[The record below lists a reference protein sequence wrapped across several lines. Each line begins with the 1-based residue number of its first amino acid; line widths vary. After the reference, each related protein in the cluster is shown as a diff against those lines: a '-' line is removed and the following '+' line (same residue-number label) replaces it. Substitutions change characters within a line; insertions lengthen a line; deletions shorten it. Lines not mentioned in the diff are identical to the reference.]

1 MTRAA
6 VRVLTLM
13 LSLAVAACDPG
24 SRHTAP
30 LPTDTLVRLSED
42 DAKTIDPQKLSDVS
56 SSRVSIDMFEGL
68 TRFNGAG
75 KAEPGIAQRWT
86 SSADGLIWTFYLKPG
101 VRFSDGT
108 PIDAQVFADGFA
120 RLYATATAAP
130 TKELFDG
137 IQHVTAKG
145 PKVVE
150 VQLRQPD
157 PALPDLLAQRA
168 MVALPMHR
176 IRSLGDGWTAER
188 PLVTSGAYRLR
199 EWQLNDHMLLEPN
212 PHWHEGAPPVP
223 HVRWLPVPDK
233 LTALRRFETGQ
244 ADTTADFPPTRVDQ
258 LRRELGASVHVMPLL
273 ASYYYVF
280 NTRHPPFNDPRIRQ
294 ALSMTIDREWIANRL
309 IRTGTTPA
317 WGLVPPGIA
326 SPTLRPKWADW
337 PMAKRQALARQLL
350 MQAGYDH
357 DRPLRFTLRFNSDR
371 DHRRVATAIAAMWA
385 PLGVQLS
392 LFNTEAG
399 LHFAAMR
406 RGDFEMARAGWVA
419 DMPTPENLLG
429 VHRSTAKGLNYSGYD
444 SPAFDAALSRAQG
457 TADPAARAQLMRVAE
472 EQLLAD
478 SPIMPI
484 YFYAG
489 RSLVAPRVRG
499 WQDNALNIHPSRTLS
514 IAAGDLT
521 SS

>member
-1 MTRAA
+1 MTAVA
-6 VRVLTLM
+6 VRGSVLL
-13 LSLAVAACDPG
+13 LSLALAACQPG
-24 SRHTAP
+24 SRNTAP

-56 SSRVSIDMFEGL
+56 SSRVSVDMFEGL
-68 TRFNGAG
+68 TRFNGEG
-75 KAEPGIAQRWT
+75 KAEPGIAQSWT
-86 SSADGLIWTFYLKPG
+86 ISADGLIWTFQLRSG
-101 VRFSDGT
+101 VRFSDGV
-108 PIDAQVFADGFA
+108 PIDAQIFVDSFA
-120 RLYATATAAP
+120 RLYASTTAAP

-137 IQHVTAKG
+137 IDRIAAKG
-145 PKVVE
+145 PNVVE
-150 VQLRQPD
+150 VELRQPN

-176 IRSLGDGWTAER
+176 IRLLGDGWTAER
-188 PLVTSGAYRLR
+188 PLITSGAYRLR

-212 PHWHEGAPPVP
+212 PYWHEGRPSVP
-223 HVRWLPVPDK
+223 YVRWLPVPDK

-244 ADTTADFPPTRVDQ
+244 ADTTADFPPARYEQ
-258 LRRELGASVHVMPLL
+258 LRSKIGPSVHVTPIL

-280 NTRHPPFNDPRIRQ
+280 NTRRPPFNDPRIRQ
-294 ALSMTIDREWIANRL
+294 ALNMTVDREWIAHRL

-326 SPTLRPKWADW
+326 SPTLQPPWAHWPK
-337 PMAKRQALARQLL
+337 AKRQARARQLL
-350 MQAGYDH
+350 SQAGYDL

-371 DHRRVATAIAAMWA
+371 DHRRIATAIAAMWA
-385 PLGVQLS
+385 PLGVELS

-429 VHRSTAKGLNYSGYD
+429 VHHSAAKGLNYSGYD
-444 SPAFDAALSRAQG
+444 SPAFDAALESAQA
-457 TADPAARAQLMRVAE
+457 TADPALRARQMRVAE

-478 SPIMPI
+478 SPIIPI

-514 IAAGDLT
+514 IAAGKLT
-521 SS
+521 RP